1 MTVTDFLCDK
11 CNKLCDV
18 IEEISID
25 MEPYGDQYVER
36 RTYEYWSICCRA
48 GVEVLENEEIVH

>member
-11 CNKLCDV
+11 CSKLCDV
-18 IEEISID
+18 IEEVSID

-36 RTYEYWSICCRA
+36 RTYECWSICCRA
-48 GVEVLENEEIVH
+48 SVEVLENEEIVH